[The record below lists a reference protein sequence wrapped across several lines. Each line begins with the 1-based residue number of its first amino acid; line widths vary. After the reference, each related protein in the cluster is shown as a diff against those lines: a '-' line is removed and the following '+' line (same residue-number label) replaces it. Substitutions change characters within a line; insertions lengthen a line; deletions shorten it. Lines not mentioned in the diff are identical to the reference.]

1 MLCNRSYTARLSTAD
16 SPQYLIPFV
25 NSPVLRTANKG
36 REQSIAQASLSR
48 FPRSELVRPDGPGC
62 LNLHQSK
69 AHAFWT
75 DTAVLFS
82 HRKPKQRM
90 SGSIFHGPRIW
101 EYHYFVK
108 KIISRW
114 MHLRLV
120 PHHHMTLAEGSRLEN
135 STRAVCFTDVLS
147 CPCSN
152 PSSRVRP

>member
-1 MLCNRSYTARLSTAD
+1 MLCNRSSYTARLSTAD

-25 NSPVLRTANKG
+25 NSPALRTTNKG

-48 FPRSELVRPDGPGC
+48 FARSELVRPDGPGC

-108 KIISRW
+108 KIISQW
-114 MHLRLV
+114 MHLAVGSTPPHDSCRRFEAGKLDSCRLF
-120 PHHHMTLAEGSRLEN
+120 HG
-135 STRAVCFTDVLS
+135 
-147 CPCSN
+147 CPFL
-152 PSSRVRP
+152 PVF